1 MITPI
6 EPASLALKIAVNFLE
21 CKNLQW
27 PSILRFRQAGLTPR
41 FPRFVHRFGLRD
53 FVKLVRLVGVIGD
66 VHVAGFNC
74 FGDYADFL
82 THNGLQ
88 FGLKNV
94 KQYQIA
100 ASGVLYFMPNQFSDL
115 QKCNLI
121 FTLLYFNILA
131 NLVAI
136 YF

>member
-1 MITPI
+1 VIIPI
-6 EPASLALKIAVNFLE
+6 EPASLALKIAVDFSERKKTQPL
-21 CKNLQW
+21 
-27 PSILRFRQAGLTPR
+27 SVSRFRRAGLTPR
-41 FPRFVHRFGLRD
+41 FSRFVHRFGLRD
-53 FVKLVRLVGVIGD
+53 FAKLVHLVGVIGD

-100 ASGVLYFMPNQFSDL
+100 VSGVLYFMPNQFSDL
-115 QKCNLI
+115 QK
-121 FTLLYFNILA
+121 
-131 NLVAI
+131 
-136 YF
+136 